1 MIARAALGVEE
12 TEESF
17 EGVGVGAIPEVGA
30 VAAHGDQVFVFQLVE
45 VMRERGVGDVDLG
58 LDIADDHAF
67 GLSGHEELH
76 DAEACFC
83 THSREH
89 IGEASDLSGSGV
101 WHISIILEI

>member
-12 TEESF
+12 TEKSF
-17 EGVGVGAIPEVGA
+17 EGFGVGAIPEVGA
-30 VAAHGDQVFVFQLVE
+30 VAAHSDQVFVFQLVE

-67 GLSGHEELH
+67 GLSGHKELH
-76 DAEACFC
+76 DAEARFRA
-83 THSREH
+83 HSREH
-89 IGEASDLSGSGV
+89 IGKASDLSRSGA